1 LASVARRGTYRRQPT
16 LAVQPAGGAKQVGSD
31 RWQWRAQV
39 QATPS
44 PLIFLPSKRI
54 AATDWAVSLTNE
66 DDAYNVPRPVEWLSE
81 HESWAMSRPSFGRE
95 WVVFAK
101 NISLQ
106 TSPRRGVQLHRW
118 VGPTWVRVGWV
129 RRREVRKIICFWQN
143 ALQIAIFWYF
153 IVLPPYPLPKTY
165 DGWVRRKG

>member
-1 LASVARRGTYRRQPT
+1 LDGLASVARRGTYRRQPT

-31 RWQWRAQV
+31 RWQWRPQV

-101 NISLQ
+101 TLACRRLPDVGCSYIGGWA
-106 TSPRRGVQLHRW
+106 RRGYGL
-118 VGPTWVRVGWV
+118 GG
-129 RRREVRKIICFWQN
+129 
-143 ALQIAIFWYF
+143 
-153 IVLPPYPLPKTY
+153 
-165 DGWVRRKG
+165 